1 MKKGSTLKI
10 LKSNPYAGI
19 NRIRLLGYNLSPSSG
34 HPFFIRGAKVII
46 LIRFFGGDI
55 LNFYQI
61 AQKEP
66 SLLCIFA

>member
-34 HPFFIRGAKVII
+34 HPFFIRGAKVMFPWRKA
-46 LIRFFGGDI
+46 LPFNFF
-55 LNFYQI
+55 Y
-61 AQKEP
+61 
-66 SLLCIFA
+66 FATP

>member
-34 HPFFIRGAKVII
+34 HPFFIRGAKIII
-46 LIRFFGGDI
+46 LIRFFGVT
-55 LNFYQI
+55 Y
-61 AQKEP
+61 
-66 SLLCIFA
+66 